1 MKAEGQY
8 NKVYTRQ
15 VSSNMMLPLLPR
27 RLSTLAVTMAVLWI
41 SSSTS
46 SALIPPQQP
55 KATAVIRLLQPS
67 SSKVLLYSKSSS
79 DKNKSGSNS
88 DSIMS
93 NLPDVDLDSLQQ
105 YLPNLSNLWDAR
117 ESVWRNVVDGELGQR
132 GEFYTAA
139 QLLAL
144 ACVAI
149 GGVPF
154 VGGLVSLVC
163 GPVLLLLGVYVLRPC
178 HRCHGTRGL
187 LQSVARSV

>member
-1 MKAEGQY
+1 M
-8 NKVYTRQ
+8 
-15 VSSNMMLPLLPR
+15 
-27 RLSTLAVTMAVLWI
+27 
-41 SSSTS
+41 
-46 SALIPPQQP
+46 
-55 KATAVIRLLQPS
+55 
-67 SSKVLLYSKSSS
+67 VLLYSKSSS